1 MVTMYVVRHCE
12 AMGNVERIFQG
23 NSDFDI
29 SPLGAKQL
37 EKLKERFDG
46 VKLDAVYSSPKIR
59 AYKTAQSIVGDKN
72 IEIIKDDGLRE
83 LNGGIIEGLKF
94 TEIYERWPE
103 IEETWTYA
111 PQNFATEGG
120 ESMRSVYERIW
131 KTVLKIAKENVG
143 KTVAIA
149 THGAAS
155 RCLLCR
161 IQKGTVEEL
170 INVSWTDNT
179 SVTKIVFDD
188 DFGCTVEYENDTSH
202 LTPELLPR
210 AHKISS
216 IILDQKG
223 LL

>member
-12 AMGNVERIFQG
+12 AMGNVDRVFQG
-23 NSDFDI
+23 NTDFDI

-37 EKLKERFDG
+37 EKLKERFKD
-46 VKLDAVYSSPKIR
+46 VPIDAVYSSPKIR

-103 IEETWTYA
+103 VEESWTYA
-111 PQNFATEGG
+111 PQDFATEGG
-120 ESMRSVYERIW
+120 EPMRDVYTRIW
-131 KTVLKIAKENVG
+131 NTVLKIAKENSG

-155 RCLLCR
+155 RCLICK
-161 IQKGTVEEL
+161 ITKNDVEKL
-170 INVSWTDNT
+170 IEVPWTDNT
-179 SVTKIVFDD
+179 SVTKIIFDD
-188 DFGCTVEYENDTSH
+188 NFNCEIEYVNDTSH
-202 LTPELLPR
+202 LPAELLPK

>member
-1 MVTMYVVRHCE
+1 
-12 AMGNVERIFQG
+12 MGNVERVFQG

-29 SPLGAKQL
+29 SPIGAKQL
-37 EKLKERFDG
+37 EKLKERFKN
-46 VKLDAVYSSPKIR
+46 VYLDAVYSSPKIR

-72 IEIIKDDGLRE
+72 IEIIKDEGLRE
-83 LNGGIIEGLKF
+83 LSGGVIEGMKY
-94 TEIYERWPE
+94 TDIYAKWPE
-103 IEETWTYA
+103 VEYAWTFA
-111 PQNFATEGG
+111 PQDFATEGG
-120 ESMRSVYERIW
+120 ETMREVYERIW
-131 KTVLKIAKENVG
+131 KTVMKIAKENVG
-143 KTVAIA
+143 KTVAIS

-188 DFGCTVEYENDTSH
+188 DFNCTVEYENDTSH
-202 LTPELLPR
+202 LTPELLPK
-210 AHKISS
+210 ANKISS
-216 IILDQKG
+216 IILEQKG